1 MEGKTTNEER
11 IDWYIKILKNIERT
25 EKRTNLNE
33 TQRETLRVRKAK
45 VRTYLAELCIS
56 DEELHKLINQTS

>member
-1 MEGKTTNEER
+1 MTNEQR
-11 IDWYIKILKNIERT
+11 IDWYIRILKNIERT

-33 TQRETLRVRKAK
+33 TQRETLRVRKAR
-45 VRTYLAELCIS
+45 VRTYLGELCMS